1 MKKNTHGNNKWQRKI
16 CSRTMKKVVETN
28 SKRRKQLGIF
38 RTYLIPKWTYE
49 SHEVCATLRQNI
61 YYLMV
66 VRLACVCVRLCIYKV
81 CGCKRMRA
89 FGRSLVRSFVCSYVP
104 VYWFEWVFRWILKSD
119 QMYACAC
126 VCLNVD
132 LLYVPLKTESSNGD
146 DDSSCSIANKHS
158 SKRWHVERQQQRQRQ
173 QQNQM
178 RRSMYWSLFIHPVRW
193 KWTKSSE
200 IQ

>member
-89 FGRSLVRSFVCSYVP
+89 FGRSLVRSFVCSYVRMCLCIGLSECF
-104 VYWFEWVFRWILKSD
+104 VGFWRVIKCMRVHVCVWMSICC
-119 QMYACAC
+119 MY
-126 VCLNVD
+126 
-132 LLYVPLKTESSNGD
+132 
-146 DDSSCSIANKHS
+146 
-158 SKRWHVERQQQRQRQ
+158 
-173 QQNQM
+173 
-178 RRSMYWSLFIHPVRW
+178 RW
-193 KWTKSSE
+193 KQSRAMAMTIAVVQSQIST
-200 IQ
+200 QANDGM